1 MQVDLLISVNKK
13 YSREACA
20 CLVVAFFFSL
30 CCFSRKFVFTTC
42 VFELGCTNKLQAE
55 RSLVVFFFFPFLFPY
70 LEGGKQRNIYALHLY
85 PSF

>member
-55 RSLVVFFFFPFLFPY
+55 RSLVVFFFFSFSFSIFR
-70 LEGGKQRNIYALHLY
+70 GGKTEKYICIASV
-85 PSF
+85 P